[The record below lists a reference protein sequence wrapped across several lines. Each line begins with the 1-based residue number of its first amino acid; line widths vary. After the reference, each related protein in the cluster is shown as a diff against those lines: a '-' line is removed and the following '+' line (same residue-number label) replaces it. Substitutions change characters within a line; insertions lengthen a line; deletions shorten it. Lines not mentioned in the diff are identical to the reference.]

1 MTPPD
6 SDSPPV
12 VKRRHLMSAAATLL
26 GMGLTK
32 AQGES
37 GMGHEESSHASHH
50 GAKTPQ
56 TNPRRTAQP
65 PVSTG
70 KTEIFAPEG
79 ITYRPVRTPN
89 GKTLEW
95 KMVDG
100 VKVYHLIAEP
110 VTHEFIPAM
119 EGHGNLVADCWGY
132 NGRVHGPTIEA
143 VEGDKVRI
151 YVTNRLEAATTV
163 HWHGL
168 LVPSGMDGVGGV
180 SQRAIKP
187 GETFKYEFELHQF
200 GTYMYHS
207 HHDEMTQMQLG
218 MMGMFVVHPKEKET
232 APPDH
237 DYAILL
243 SEWKVEVGSRRPDPN
258 EMTDFNIFTMNGRSF
273 PGTEPLLARTGEKVR
288 IRLGNLSTMSHHAI
302 HVHGFNFKVVATDGG
317 PIPES
322 AQYPEITVHIPTG
335 TTRTMEFIA
344 AAPGDWVIHCHMLHH
359 VMNQMGH
366 QFGNLI
372 GIRTKGLGD
381 SIGRFVPGFMVMG
394 DNGMAEMGG
403 MQMDVPPNS
412 LPMVG
417 GKGKHD
423 IITMGGMFTILKVRD
438 QLPADGSDPGWYD
451 PPPGTLADVATAAD
465 LARDGISVGKS

>member
-1 MTPPD
+1 
-6 SDSPPV
+6 
-12 VKRRHLMSAAATLL
+12 
-26 GMGLTK
+26 
-32 AQGES
+32 
-37 GMGHEESSHASHH
+37 
-50 GAKTPQ
+50 
-56 TNPRRTAQP
+56 
-65 PVSTG
+65 
-70 KTEIFAPEG
+70 
-79 ITYRPVRTPN
+79 
-89 GKTLEW
+89 
-95 KMVDG
+95 
-100 VKVYHLIAEP
+100 
-110 VTHEFIPAM
+110 
-119 EGHGNLVADCWGY
+119 
-132 NGRVHGPTIEA
+132 
-143 VEGDKVRI
+143 
-151 YVTNRLEAATTV
+151 
-163 HWHGL
+163 
-168 LVPSGMDGVGGV
+168 
-180 SQRAIKP
+180 
-187 GETFKYEFELHQF
+187 
-200 GTYMYHS
+200 
-207 HHDEMTQMQLG
+207 MTQMQLG
-218 MMGMFVVHPKEKET
+218 MMGIFLVHPREKEKS
-232 APPDH
+232 PPDH

-317 PIPES
+317 PVPES
-322 AQYPEITVHIPTG
+322 AQYPEITVHMPTG
-335 TTRTMEFIA
+335 TTKTMEFIA

-381 SIGRFVPGFMVMG
+381 TIGRIVPGFMVMG
-394 DNGMAEMGG
+394 DTGMAEMGG

-465 LARDGISVGKS
+465 LARDGIQVNKS